1 MKIGII
7 SLGCCKNLVD
17 SEYII
22 GLLKAADIEITTDY
36 KKCDAILIN
45 TCGFINPAKQEAI
58 DTILEMAEL
67 KANTG
72 CKLIVTGC
80 LVQRYKEELIEELP
94 EVDAFISLDEYPNM
108 HKIIAKVLNVDIK
121 ETYGKT
127 TRVLSGKPWMA
138 YLKIAD
144 GCDNKCAYCA
154 IPLIRGPYR
163 SFKMEDIIEEAKRL
177 AKLGVKE
184 LNLIAQDT
192 TRYGID
198 IYHERSLYK
207 LLEEL
212 DKIEGLRWIRILYMY
227 PDEID
232 DILLDTMLKCKKV
245 LPYFDIPIQH
255 ANDRLLKLMNRRGS
269 KQLIKQRVDKIRS
282 MFSNPILRT
291 TIIVGF
297 PSETKDEFEEMIDFT
312 KEIKWDRLGAFTYS
326 KEEDT
331 PSYIMEDDVSEDEKA
346 ARLNRLMD
354 VQTSLQEDINQH
366 LINKELEVLVE
377 NYDGLT
383 RMYHG
388 RSIYS
393 APDGVDGEV
402 LFRCDNEIKM
412 GTFVKVKVKKSKKHD
427 LIADYIEEVG

>member
-22 GLLKAADIEITTDY
+22 GLLKANDIEITTSY
-36 KKCDAILIN
+36 EECDAVLIN
-45 TCGFINPAKQEAI
+45 TCGFIEPAKQEAI
-58 DTILEMAEL
+58 DTILDMAQL
-67 KANTG
+67 KAETG

-80 LVQRYKEELIEELP
+80 LAQRYKDELIKELP
-94 EVDAFISLDEYPNM
+94 EVDAFISLDEYGQM
-108 HKIIAKVLNVDIK
+108 HKILSEVLQVKLHN
-121 ETYGKT
+121 TYGKA

-154 IPLIRGPYR
+154 IPLIRGAYR
-163 SFKMEDIIEEAKRL
+163 SFKMEDLIAEAQRL
-177 AKLGVKE
+177 ADLGVKE

-198 IYHERSLYK
+198 LYHERSLYK
-207 LLEEL
+207 LLYEL
-212 DKIEGLRWIRILYMY
+212 EKIEGLKWIRILYMY

-232 DILLDTMLKCKKV
+232 DQLLEAMQKCSKV

-269 KQLIKQRVDKIRS
+269 KTLIKQRVAKIRS
-282 MFSNPILRT
+282 MFDNAVLRT

-297 PSETKDEFEEMIDFT
+297 PSETREEFMEMLDFI
-312 KEIKWDRLGAFTYS
+312 KETYWDRLGAFTYS
-326 KEEDT
+326 QEEDT
-331 PSYIMEDDVSEDEKA
+331 PSYEMEDDVLPDEKDR
-346 ARLNRLMD
+346 RLNELMD
-354 VQTSLQEDINQH
+354 VQTALQEKINQH
-366 LINKELEVLVE
+366 LIDQELEVMIE
-377 NYDGLT
+377 NYNGLT
-383 RMYHG
+383 NMYHA

-393 APDGVDGEV
+393 APDGIDGEV
-402 LFRCDNEIKM
+402 LFKCDKPLNKGDFALVKIK
-412 GTFVKVKVKKSKKHD
+412 KIKKHD
-427 LIADYIEEVG
+427 LIADFVKEVS

>member
-17 SEYII
+17 SEYIV
-22 GLLKAADIEITTDY
+22 GLLQNNNFEITTAY
-36 KKCDAILIN
+36 EKCDAIIIN
-45 TCGFINPAKQEAI
+45 TCGFIEPAKQEAI
-58 DTILEMAEL
+58 DTILEMAEV
-67 KANTG
+67 KEKTG

-80 LVQRYKEELIEELP
+80 LAQRYKKELMAELP
-94 EVDAFISLDEYPNM
+94 EVDVFISLDEYSQM
-108 HKIIAKVLNVDIK
+108 HDILARTLGITFHG
-121 ETYGKT
+121 TYGKA

-163 SFKMEDIIEEAKRL
+163 SFKMEDLINEAKRL
-177 AKLGVKE
+177 AAIGVKE

-198 IYHERSLYK
+198 IYGERSLYK

-212 DKIEGLRWIRILYMY
+212 GKIEGLRWIRILYMY

-232 DILLDTMLKCKKV
+232 DCLLETMASCKKV

-255 ANDRLLKLMNRRGS
+255 ANDRLLKIMNRRGS
-269 KQLIKQRVDKIRS
+269 KELIRQRIKKIRS
-282 MFSNPILRT
+282 MFTDPILRT

-297 PSETKDEFEEMIDFT
+297 PSETLDEFNEMLAFV
-312 KEIKWDRLGAFTYS
+312 KESKWDRLGAFTYS
-326 KEEDT
+326 QEEDT
-331 PSYIMEDDVSEDEKA
+331 PSYEMEDDVDEAEKA
-346 ARLNRLMD
+346 RRLNELMD
-354 VQTSLQEDINQH
+354 VQTSLQEEINQH
-366 LINKELEVLVE
+366 LLGKQQEVLIE

-383 RMYHG
+383 KMYHG

-393 APDGVDGEV
+393 APDGIDGEV
-402 LFRCDNEIKM
+402 LFRCDHELKM
-412 GTFVKVKVKKSKKHD
+412 GSFVEVRIKKIKKHD
-427 LIADYIEEVG
+427 LIAEYLREVE